1 MRLSNSSMNNTIERE
16 SRLPRG
22 LAVLWTGG
30 VLRQNVTPPSA
41 LATRPL
47 GTSGYSLHGR
57 DFKVNANRPTN
68 THRHP
73 TESGRKKVS
82 GADFSAS
89 EVR

>member
-22 LAVLWTGG
+22 LAVLLDRRCLTAEC
-30 VLRQNVTPPSA
+30 QPSPSA
-41 LATRPL
+41 LATRPF

-57 DFKVNANRPTN
+57 DSKVNADRPTN

-82 GADFSAS
+82 ES
-89 EVR
+89 